1 MKSKLHYIEQL
12 ISQGENQHLDFKFA
26 INNSKKI
33 ARTLVAFANTE
44 GGKLLIG
51 VKDNGIIA
59 GVKTDEEYHMIAG
72 AAELYC
78 KPKINFENK
87 EWLIEGRKILEI
99 IVPESIVKPHFSLS
113 DNNKWQA
120 YIRVNDENI
129 LANGVLLNVWRKI
142 KQKKGLKIESFEAG
156 QKLLKF
162 LEINPEINFTTFTKL
177 AKISR
182 NRAVQILSDLIAIGL
197 VEYKYENNQFIY
209 KSNSIKE

>member
-33 ARTLVAFANTE
+33 ARTLVAFANTD

-87 EWLIEGRKILEI
+87 EWLIEGKKILEI

-120 YIRVNDENI
+120 YVRVNDENI

-209 KSNSIKE
+209 KSNSLKE